1 MQGKISSWLLFQA
14 SKRKIGPYKTIKKIG
29 ENAYMVDLPKHM
41 VIESTFNI
49 SDLYLYIGENVK
61 EVSINTKLEYEL
73 LLRRREWCSH

>member
-1 MQGKISSWLLFQA
+1 
-14 SKRKIGPYKTIKKIG
+14 
-29 ENAYMVDLPKHM
+29 MVDLPKHM

-73 LLRRREWCSH
+73 LLRRE